1 VSLERRQVPFLPD
14 PQRLPPAG
22 NGDAAANGFA
32 RWSDLAGHGGAGP
45 LAAFARDLAAD
56 ASGRALLAAVFG
68 NSPFLTE
75 IILQSPETLRA
86 IVEAG
91 PDAVFDEALRDA
103 APARD
108 RAEAETLAALRRARR
123 TVALAVALADIAGD
137 WDVPKVTR
145 ALSRFADRVLD
156 TALTSLL
163 WRAASRNEIALANEE
178 TPAAHA
184 GLFILGLG
192 KLGAH
197 ELNYSSDIDLI
208 ALYDA
213 DRLDYTGRQTPA
225 QFYIGIV
232 QSLVNMLERRTRDGY
247 VFRTDL
253 RLRPDPGS
261 TPVAVSVRG
270 AEAYYES
277 TGQNWERAALIK
289 ARVVAGDATAGADFV
304 RMLEPF
310 LWRKNLDFAAIEDIH
325 SIKRQIN
332 ARRGG
337 DRIRVA
343 GHNIKLGRGGIRE
356 IEFFGQTQQLIW
368 GGRVPELRTAATCD
382 TLAALAAEG
391 RITTQTARELTDA
404 YLYLRRAEHRLQMV
418 DDRQTHSLPEDADGI
433 ARFAAFMGCADA
445 DAFTAEVTSHLGR
458 VEHHY
463 AHLFEEAPTLAAPG
477 NLVFT
482 GGEDD
487 PETLKT
493 LTGMGFTDVSMIADR
508 VRNWHRGRFRATR
521 SARARELLTELV
533 PGLLDALAKTA
544 NPDAAF
550 RNFDQFLAGL
560 PAGVQIFS
568 LFLANPV
575 LMTLVAEIM
584 GSAPRLAV
592 HLAANPSLLDGVLTG
607 DFYGPIETKDELRT
621 GLEATLA
628 RARDFEDTLDRSRR
642 FANDHKFKVGMQI
655 LKGTLDC
662 DAAGAALTDLADVV
676 LAALFDRV
684 RAEMEARH
692 GRIGAGQ
699 GTDRRRAMCVVA
711 LGKLGGREITENSD
725 LDLLFLYDDPVANA
739 DAGAGARSDG
749 PRPLAASQY
758 FARLSQQLITAVSAP
773 TAEGK
778 LYDVDMRLRP
788 SGNAGPIAT
797 SLAAFE
803 RYQAAS
809 AWTWEHM
816 ALTRARVVA
825 GPDDLGAHAAAAI
838 RTALTVPRDADKLR
852 AAVLDMRARLA
863 RGHPPAS
870 LWDVKYADG
879 GLIDVEFIAQ
889 YLQLLH
895 AHRKPEVLDTNTGT
909 ALARL
914 EETGAVTPDDAKCL
928 IRAGRLWRTIQGM
941 LRFTYEGVFNEEA
954 APAGLRLALARAAE
968 TPDFE
973 ALKAEM
979 NDTARRVRAIFTR
992 LIGDPGTTAAG

>member
-14 PQRLPPAG
+14 PQRLPPPGSGAS
-22 NGDAAANGFA
+22 AVNGFA
-32 RWSDLAGHGGAGP
+32 RWADIAGRGSADP
-45 LAAFARDLAAD
+45 LAAFARDFAAD
-56 ASGRALLAAVFG
+56 VAGHALLAAVFG
-68 NSPFLTE
+68 NSPFLTG
-75 IILQSPETLRA
+75 IVLQSPETFRT

-91 PDAVFDEALRDA
+91 PGAVFDEALADA
-103 APARD
+103 APVRD
-108 RAEAETLAALRRARR
+108 RAEAETLAALRRARWK
-123 TVALAVALADIAGD
+123 VALAVALADIAGE
-137 WDVPKVTR
+137 WDVPTVTQ

-163 WRAASRNEIALANEE
+163 WQAAARSEIALADESD
-178 TPAAHA
+178 PADRA

-213 DRLDYTGRQTPA
+213 NRLDYTGRQSPA

-232 QSLVNMLERRTRDGY
+232 QNLVNMLERRTRDGY

-289 ARVVAGDATAGADFV
+289 ARVVAGDAAAGADFL
-304 RMLEPF
+304 RMLDPF

-332 ARRGG
+332 AQRGG
-337 DRIRVA
+337 ARIRVA
-343 GHNIKLGRGGIRE
+343 GHNLKLGRGGIRE

-368 GGRVPELRTAATCD
+368 GGRVPELRTAGTCD

-391 RITTQTARELTDA
+391 RITAQTARELTDA
-404 YLYLRRAEHRLQMV
+404 YYYLRRAEHRLQMV
-418 DDRQTHSLPEDADGI
+418 DDRQTHSLPEDAEGL
-433 ARFAAFMGCADA
+433 ARFAAFMGYTDT
-445 DAFTAEVTSHLGR
+445 DAFAAEVTAHLAC

-493 LTGMGFTDVSMIADR
+493 LTGMGFADVSMIADR

-521 SARARELLTELV
+521 SARARELLTELM

-568 LFLANPV
+568 LFLANPA

-607 DFYGPIETKDELRT
+607 DFYGPIETKEELRA
-621 GLEATLA
+621 GLAATLR
-628 RARDFEDTLDRSRR
+628 RARDFEDVLDRSRR

-662 DAAGAALTDLADVV
+662 DDAGAALTDLADVV

-684 RAEMEARH
+684 RSDMEAKH
-692 GRIGAGQ
+692 GRVGG
-699 GTDRRRAMCVVA
+699 GRDTGRGRSMCIIA
-711 LGKLGGREITENSD
+711 FGKLGGREITENSD
-725 LDLLFLYDDPVANA
+725 LDLLFLYDDPAPDA
-739 DAGAGARSDG
+739 DADAVARSDG
-749 PRPLAASQY
+749 PRPLATSQY

-778 LYDVDMRLRP
+778 LYEVDMRLRP

-803 RYQAAS
+803 RYQASS

-825 GPDDLGAHAAAAI
+825 GSDDLGVRTGVAI
-838 RTALTVPRDADKLR
+838 REALTVPRDADKLR
-852 AAVLDMRARLA
+852 ADVLDMRARLA

-870 LWDVKYADG
+870 LWDVKYAEG

-895 AHRKPEVLDTNTGT
+895 AHRKPEVLDTNTGA

-914 EETGAVTPDDAKCL
+914 EGAGAIAAEDAKCL

-941 LRFTYEGVFNEEA
+941 LRFTYEGAFNEEA

-968 TPDFE
+968 TKDFE
-973 ALKAEM
+973 ALKAAM
-979 NDTARRVRAIFTR
+979 ADTARRVRAIFTR
-992 LIGDPGTTAAG
+992 LIGDPGTTVAG